1 MRAQI
6 ASCVSRAG
14 RLGSDKHRPLE
25 GKRVVVTRAPEQ
37 AQEFVKRLEE
47 MGAEV
52 LLCPVVTFSDPDDFG
67 PLDGALRGLENF
79 DWILFTSANAVRFL
93 CKRCRALGVDC
104 RGLQTPRPMVASVGP
119 ATAHVAREEGL
130 RVDHVPSRHSG
141 KALAEELW
149 GAVTGRKVLLPRS
162 ARAGGEL
169 PTALRSAGAEVVEVI
184 AYRTAGPSPSGSDVL
199 ECIRTGKVDVVTFAS
214 PSAFHNFAEAVGA
227 DVLRE
232 LAAHATL
239 AAIGPTTAG
248 AIREAGLRAG
258 IEAAEATAAEF
269 AAAIARHFE
278 HSPSGVK
285 SR

>member
-6 ASCVSRAG
+6 ASCASRAG

-52 LLCPVVTFSDPDDFG
+52 LLCPVVGFSDADDFG
-67 PLDGALRGLENF
+67 PLDGALRSLGNF
-79 DWILFTSANAVRFL
+79 DWILFTSANAVRFF
-93 CKRCRALGVDC
+93 CKRCRALGLDL
-104 RGLQTPRPMVASVGP
+104 GGSQSPRPMVASVGP
-119 ATAHVAREEGL
+119 ATAQVAMEEGL
-130 RVDHVPSRHSG
+130 RVDHVASRHNG

-162 ARAGGEL
+162 DRAGDEL
-169 PTALRSAGAEVVEVI
+169 PTALRSAGAEVVEVV
-184 AYRTAGPSPSGSDVL
+184 AYRTTGPSPSGSDVL
-199 ECIRTGKVDVVTFAS
+199 ECIRAGKVDVLTFAS
-214 PSAFHNFAEAVGA
+214 PSAFHNFGDAVGT
-227 DVLRE
+227 DVLGE
-232 LAAHATL
+232 LAAHATF

-248 AIREAGLRAG
+248 AIREAGLRVG
-258 IEAAEATAAEF
+258 IEAAEGTAAGFATA
-269 AAAIARHFE
+269 IAKYFE